1 MALGAVAAA
10 SAARGAVMSG
20 RPPRLAYTGCRTSRE
35 RNAHGD
41 GICVWDVSGDGPW
54 RLLQTVGGL
63 FNPSFL
69 AFDRTGKT
77 LFAVHGDSDKA
88 SAWRI
93 GPDGKL
99 SPLGEAPTG
108 GRNPV
113 HLSVDPTNRFLV
125 IANHI
130 VADGVR
136 SGLAVLPIAEDG
148 RLSAPADVV
157 ALEGKTGPHRVEQ
170 PFPKPHEVAFDRR
183 GKFIVVPDKG
193 CDLVRVF
200 RLDAEGKLVAVSEAK
215 ARETSGP
222 RHVAFHP
229 ADRHAYV
236 VNELDSTL
244 VAYHFDPANGAL
256 APFQVVSALP
266 DSFTGDSRAS
276 EVEVSADGRFVYVS
290 NRGSD
295 TIGVFAIERAT
306 GRLTPRGW
314 TPSGGKTPR
323 FFALSPDGAAL
334 YAANEEGDDLVRFAV
349 DAKSGLLSRPQ
360 VVAKTGSPTCLV
372 FAP

>member
-1 MALGAVAAA
+1 
-10 SAARGAVMSG
+10 MSPQ
-20 RPPRLAYTGCRTSRE
+20 RARLAYTGCRTSRD

-41 GICVWDVSGDGPW
+41 GICVWDVSGDGAW
-54 RLLQTVGGL
+54 RPIQTVGGL

-69 AFDRTGKT
+69 AFDRTGRT
-77 LFAVHGDSDKA
+77 LFAVHGDGDKA

-93 GPDGKL
+93 ASDGKL
-99 SPLGEAPTG
+99 SALGEASTG

-130 VADGVR
+130 VAGDVR

-148 RLSAPADVV
+148 RLGAPTDVV
-157 ALEGKTGPHRVEQ
+157 ALEGKVGPHRVEQ
-170 PFPKPHEVAFDRR
+170 PFPKPHQVAFDRHER
-183 GKFIVVPDKG
+183 FIVVPDKG
-193 CDLVRVF
+193 CDRVLVY
-200 RLDAEGKLVAVSEAK
+200 RLDTNGKLIAVPNAGAK

-229 ADRHAYV
+229 TDRYAYV

-244 VAYHFDPANGAL
+244 VAYHFDPESGAL
-256 APFQVVSALP
+256 KPFQVVSALP

-276 EVEVSADGRFVYVS
+276 EVEVSRDGRFVYAS

-295 TIGVFAIERAT
+295 TIGVFAIDAAS

-314 TPSGGKTPR
+314 TPSGGRTPR

-334 YAANEEGDDLVRFAV
+334 FAANEEGDDIVRFAV
-349 DAKSGLLSRPQ
+349 DAKTGLLSKPQ
-360 VVAKTGSPTCLV
+360 VVARTGSPTCIV
-372 FAP
+372 FAS

>member
-1 MALGAVAAA
+1 
-10 SAARGAVMSG
+10 
-20 RPPRLAYTGCRTSRE
+20 
-35 RNAHGD
+35 
-41 GICVWDVSGDGPW
+41 
-54 RLLQTVGGL
+54 VGGL

-69 AFDRTGKT
+69 AFDRTGKA

-148 RLSAPADVV
+148 RLAAPADVV

-170 PFPKPHEVAFDRR
+170 PFPKPHQVAFDRR

-200 RLDAEGKLVAVSEAK
+200 RLDAEGKLVGVGEAK

-244 VAYHFDPANGAL
+244 VAYHFDPETGAL

-276 EVEVSADGRFVYVS
+276 EVEVSADGRFVYAS

-295 TIGVFAIERAT
+295 TIGVFAIEPAS

-314 TPSGGKTPR
+314 TSSGGKTPR

-334 YAANEEGDDLVRFAV
+334 YAANEEGDDIVRFAV
-349 DAKSGLLSRPQ
+349 DATSGLLSHPQ
-360 VVAKTGSPTCLV
+360 VVAKTGSPTCIV

>member
-1 MALGAVAAA
+1 MALGAVGA
-10 SAARGAVMSG
+10 SPAARGAVMSA
-20 RPPRLAYTGCRTSRE
+20 PRLAYTGCRTSRE

-41 GICVWDVSGDGPW
+41 GICVWDAGGEGPW

-69 AFDRTGKT
+69 AFDRTGRT
-77 LFAVHGDSDKA
+77 LFAAHGDGDKA

-93 GPDGKL
+93 GADGKL
-99 SPLGEAPTG
+99 SALGEAPTG

-113 HLSVDPTNRFLV
+113 HLSVDPTNRFLLV
-125 IANHI
+125 ANHI

-136 SGLAVLPIAEDG
+136 SGLAVLPIGGDG
-148 RLSAPADVV
+148 RLSAPVDVV
-157 ALEGKTGPHRVEQ
+157 ALDGKVGPHRIEQ
-170 PFPKPHEVAFDRR
+170 PFPKPHQVAFDRQGR
-183 GKFIVVPDKG
+183 FIVVPDKG

-200 RLDAEGKLVAVSEAK
+200 RLEATGRLVAVGEAK

-229 ADRHAYV
+229 GDRYAYV

-244 VAYHFDPANGAL
+244 VAYHFDPASGAL
-256 APFQVVSALP
+256 QPFQVVSALP

-276 EVEVSADGRFVYVS
+276 EVEVSRDGRFVYAS

-295 TIGVFAIERAT
+295 TLGVFAIDAAS

-314 TPSGGKTPR
+314 TSSGGRTPR
-323 FFALSPDGAAL
+323 FFALSPDGRAL
-334 YAANEEGDDLVRFAV
+334 YAANEEGDDIVRFTV
-349 DAKSGLLSRPQ
+349 DATNGGLSHPQ
-360 VVAKTGSPTCLV
+360 VVAKTGSPTCIV
-372 FAP
+372 FAS

>member
-1 MALGAVAAA
+1 MALGALAA
-10 SAARGAVMSG
+10 SPAARGAVMSG

-41 GICVWDVSGDGPW
+41 GICVWDVSGEGPW
-54 RLLQTVGGL
+54 RLVQTVGGL

-69 AFDRTGKT
+69 AFDRTGRT

-93 GPDGKL
+93 GADGQL
-99 SPLGEAPTG
+99 AALGEAPTG

-125 IANHI
+125 IANHV
-130 VADGVR
+130 VAEGVR
-136 SGLAVLPIAEDG
+136 SGLAVLPIGEEG
-148 RLSAPADVV
+148 RLSAPVDVV
-157 ALEGKTGPHRVEQ
+157 AFQGKVGPHRVEQ
-170 PFPKPHEVAFDRR
+170 PFPKPHQVAFDRH

-200 RLDAEGKLVAVSEAK
+200 RLDGNGQLLAVGETK

-229 ADRHAYV
+229 SDRYAYV

-244 VAYHFDPANGAL
+244 VAYRFDPATGAL

-276 EVEVSADGRFVYVS
+276 EVEVSRDGRFVYAS

-295 TIGVFAIERAT
+295 TIAVFAIDQAT

-314 TPSGGKTPR
+314 TPSRGKTPR
-323 FFALSPDGAAL
+323 FFALSPDGGAL
-334 YAANEEGDDLVRFAV
+334 YAANEEGDDIVGFSV
-349 DAKSGLLSRPQ
+349 DPKTGLLADPQ
-360 VVAKTGSPTCLV
+360 VVARTGSPTCIV